1 MAISD
6 FLLDDADD
14 AEGGGF
20 TESEEQEESAQEP
33 LQESS
38 QEDEQKPA
46 ESGQPDPVRKKLTVL
61 EEQNRLLQSQ
71 LEEIRNRPAV
81 QEKKD
86 YNYEPATQDDWAE
99 DPNMAFEKNL
109 KAALAKIQTEQQ
121 TIKGEEAKKVNER
134 LAQQHE
140 RAWQSVVNSVPEFA
154 TDPDLRQSFAAVF
167 HNPANPYLKDP
178 NGPMQAAAYIVQKM
192 GIRPRTAEP
201 AQAETKP
208 AQTPGTART
217 ARVKAGAMHGSGRGG
232 GQKVKSLDPEYARV
246 AKKLG
251 LSEDSMRMAVESEAA

>member
-6 FLLDDADD
+6 FLLDDVDD

-20 TESEEQEESAQEP
+20 TESETEESEKAEETP
-33 LQESS
+33 
-38 QEDEQKPA
+38 KPETQA
-46 ESGQPDPVRKKLTVL
+46 ESAEPALADPVRKKLTVL

-71 LEEIRNRPAV
+71 IEELKNRPA
-81 QEKKD
+81 EKKQD

-99 DPNMAFEKNL
+99 DPNKAFEKNL
-109 KAALAKIQTEQQ
+109 KAALSKIQTEQQ
-121 TIKGEEAKKVNER
+121 AIRGEEAKKVNER
-134 LAQQHE
+134 LKQSHD
-140 RAWQSVVNSVPEFA
+140 RAWQSVVNAVPEFA

-167 HNPANPYLKDP
+167 HNPANPYLNDP

-192 GIRPRTAEP
+192 GLNRKQEP
-201 AQAETKP
+201 GETAQAKITEQKPDETRSAKV
-208 AQTPGTART
+208 R
-217 ARVKAGAMHGSGRGG
+217 AGVMHGSGRGSG
-232 GQKVKSLDPEYARV
+232 PRVKALDPEYARV